1 MPLYN
6 DQAQA
11 RTQKLTEDQL
21 FTVLEKQRTHE
32 FRNAPAQQPQQPGQ
46 VAARPVQQ
54 LKSYS
59 SLSKDE
65 KKAEKE
71 KHKAIIAQNTFCT
84 AKDMETIYGQH
95 VLQETVKIEGEKITQ
110 AELFEKVMN
119 GDVAH
124 MEKLDGILRNRVAT
138 EYFRTH
144 RITGT
149 PKEFVAE
156 LKRRPNPVT
165 EMLNPRMRLAISL
178 VMNSPEVTEEVKAKY
193 REIDELLNTEIM
205 KATLV
210 KKTTTADGFS
220 QDEIQRSVASQVFI
234 TKMLLS
240 AHLGKFIKRDSSKN
254 PPDTDWPGNV
264 ANAFTH
270 CSRVVYTLPGQ
281 GGEFDEKKENK
292 MLGNFYGGAG
302 FFTRWSATHA
312 LHRKRREGADAEEAK
327 VKVNPINQYRMNV
340 AIGGLGNNGIPDS
353 QGHARKL
360 KNDGSCGHLYMHLEK
375 GDKEKHSGMLFGFES
390 DSFMTMNQLGHT
402 HDIIATGEFAS
413 SFGGQRCDEIGDK
426 YGGRIADLS
435 EVNIDAYTEVMSL
448 CDQAMNAL
456 LSGQYQDQG
465 ELNEIAESVTGKLME
480 KDDLLVVFT
489 HLINVSNVVNGK
501 TSDPYK
507 DAEALY
513 GRLGIHK

>member
-1 MPLYN
+1 
-6 DQAQA
+6 
-11 RTQKLTEDQL
+11 
-21 FTVLEKQRTHE
+21 
-32 FRNAPAQQPQQPGQ
+32 
-46 VAARPVQQ
+46 
-54 LKSYS
+54 
-59 SLSKDE
+59 
-65 KKAEKE
+65 
-71 KHKAIIAQNTFCT
+71 
-84 AKDMETIYGQH
+84 
-95 VLQETVKIEGEKITQ
+95 
-110 AELFEKVMN
+110 
-119 GDVAH
+119 
-124 MEKLDGILRNRVAT
+124 
-138 EYFRTH
+138 
-144 RITGT
+144 
-149 PKEFVAE
+149 
-156 LKRRPNPVT
+156 
-165 EMLNPRMRLAISL
+165 
-178 VMNSPEVTEEVKAKY
+178 
-193 REIDELLNTEIM
+193 
-205 KATLV
+205 
-210 KKTTTADGFS
+210 
-220 QDEIQRSVASQVFI
+220 
-234 TKMLLS
+234 
-240 AHLGKFIKRDSSKN
+240 
-254 PPDTDWPGNV
+254 
-264 ANAFTH
+264 
-270 CSRVVYTLPGQ
+270 
-281 GGEFDEKKENK
+281 

-327 VKVNPINQYRMNV
+327 VKVNPINQYGMNV

-448 CDQAMNAL
+448 CDEAMNAL